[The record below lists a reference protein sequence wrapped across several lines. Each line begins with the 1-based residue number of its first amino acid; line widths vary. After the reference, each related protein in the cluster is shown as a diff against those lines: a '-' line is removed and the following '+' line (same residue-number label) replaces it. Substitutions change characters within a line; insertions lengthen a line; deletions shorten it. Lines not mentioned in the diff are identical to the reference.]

1 MAEYSEDIEQAR
13 ALVKEFKELKEA
25 AADAGD
31 VFKQVDNL
39 VKKFNKDIKDSQPAS
54 KMFKDMLAGNAK
66 QLESSSDA
74 AKKFDKAIKAASE
87 SADVLKEANLA
98 QEKTE
103 TLKRIATSNART
115 AAVNF
120 AVGLGGVTKAM
131 LSGATDFV
139 KGLQTNQEGTELSG
153 QAALKAAEATSKVTD
168 TMGALAQA
176 IGFAMTILPF
186 GKAVKIAGT
195 ALAFLGLGVKE
206 VGSAL
211 SEAATEGV
219 KILNTELEK
228 TKKSFRDI
236 TSTGAEFAGGMTELR
251 KISAEAGIDVGQM
264 ASIVKSNT
272 ENLSNM
278 GLGVAESIK
287 RFSGINKELRNSPI
301 GLQLRKLGLSTEEQG
316 EVAIQTAAMLNSS
329 GRLRSMSDK
338 EVAATTVQ
346 YAKDLKV
353 LQNVTGEDAKK
364 KMEEAR
370 VRALEADVFA
380 QAMTKG
386 GPAAVEKLEK
396 QLAAMPEGLKKGYL
410 EFVST
415 GGEAIVDAATN
426 VAMVNNPRI
435 REQYQRQFDT
445 LGNMNI
451 DASAA
456 QDETLKLTERTAQLA
471 RDSAKNFQPIGT
483 AARLIGDGLAQGA
496 ADITNG
502 LILLNTKF
510 AEGTTE
516 LTRRA
521 TDAAARNEEALD
533 RRVAAIDEGT
543 QKLKADL
550 GTALTGP
557 LTTYTGVLATGTEA
571 VKNFETAI
579 KNATEAAGGP
589 TPSGTATRSFM
600 DAMLHVGKTT
610 AVGTG
615 VGTGVGAAFA
625 GVGAVPGAIIGGAGG
640 LTKGLV
646 DLYQGQY
653 ALGGI
658 VHQPEVALIGEGGK
672 SEAVVPLPDNRSIPV
687 KMTGNSMD
695 TKEITSAIQQQSG
708 ILNQILTTM
717 EKNNQLTSG
726 ILQTSY

>member
-1 MAEYSEDIEQAR
+1 MALDSEDIQKIAE
-13 ALVKEFKELKEA
+13 ALTGLKGSI
-25 AADAGD
+25 DDTTD
-31 VFKQVDNL
+31 VFKQADNL
-39 VKKFNKDIKDSQPAS
+39 VKKFNKDIKDTQPAS

-87 SADVLKEANLA
+87 SADVLKAANLA

-120 AVGLGGVTKAM
+120 GVGLGGVTKAM
-131 LSGATDFV
+131 LSGATEFV
-139 KGLQTNQEGTELSG
+139 KGLQGTQEGTELSG
-153 QAALKAAEATSKVTD
+153 QAALKAAEATGKVAD
-168 TMGALAQA
+168 TMGALAQSIGLLMTVLPIGRVFKAVGVGLAALGIGLEA
-176 IGFAMTILPF
+176 IGP
-186 GKAVKIAGT
+186 
-195 ALAFLGLGVKE
+195 
-206 VGSAL
+206 AL

-251 KISAEAGIDVGQM
+251 KISAEAGIDIGQL
-264 ASIVKSNT
+264 ATITKSSN

-278 GLGVAESIK
+278 GLGIAESIK
-287 RFSGINKELRNSPI
+287 RFGGINKELRNSQLGI
-301 GLQLRKLGLSTEEQG
+301 QLRKLGLSTEEQG
-316 EVAIQTAAMLNSS
+316 EVAIQTASMLNAS

-364 KMEEAR
+364 KLEEAR

-380 QAMTKG
+380 QAMTEG
-386 GPAAVEKLEK
+386 GPEAVEKLQK

-415 GGEAIVDAATN
+415 GGQAVVDAATN

-435 REQYQRQFDT
+435 REQYQQQFNT
-445 LGNMNI
+445 LRNMNM

-456 QDETLKLTERTAQLA
+456 QDETLKLSERTAQMA
-471 RDSAKNFQPIGT
+471 RDTAKNFQPIGT
-483 AARLIGDGLAQGA
+483 AARATGDALAQGA

-516 LTRRA
+516 IARNA
-521 TDAAARNEEALD
+521 TDAAARNQEALD

-557 LTTYTGVLATGTEA
+557 LTVYTGVLATGTEA

-579 KNATEAAGGP
+579 KNATEAAGG
-589 TPSGTATRSFM
+589 TTTESKSSQTSTGAPSFFDKLYESTFTSKTRKERQSM
-600 DAMLHVGKTT
+600 NSSSDLSGV
-610 AVGTG
+610 TG
-615 VGTGVGAAFA
+615 QPFSPGFAF
-625 GVGAVPGAIIGGAGG
+625 
-640 LTKGLV
+640 
-646 DLYQGQY
+646 
-653 ALGGI
+653 GGI
-658 VHQPEVALIGEGGK
+658 STGPLSGYSETLHGT
-672 SEAVVPLPDNRSIPV
+672 EAVVPLPDNRSIPV
-687 KMTGNSMD
+687 TLTNSQSNNSTMD
-695 TKEITSAIQQQSG
+695 TKEMVSAINQQTG
-708 ILNQILTTM
+708 LLNRILVSM

>member
-31 VFKQVDNL
+31 VFKQADNL

-120 AVGLGGVTKAM
+120 GVGLGGVTKAM
-131 LSGATDFV
+131 LSGATEFV
-139 KGLQTNQEGTELSG
+139 KGLQGTQEGTELSG
-153 QAALKAAEATSKVTD
+153 QAALKAAEATGKVAD
-168 TMGALAQA
+168 TMGALAQSIGLLMTVLPIGRVFKAVGVGLAALGIGLEA
-176 IGFAMTILPF
+176 IGP
-186 GKAVKIAGT
+186 
-195 ALAFLGLGVKE
+195 
-206 VGSAL
+206 AL

-251 KISAEAGIDVGQM
+251 KISAEAGLDVGQM

-316 EVAIQTAAMLNSS
+316 EMAIRTAAMLNSS
-329 GRLRSMSDK
+329 GQLRSMNDK
-338 EVAATTVQ
+338 QVAATTLE
-346 YAKDLKV
+346 YTKYLKI
-353 LQNVTGEDAKK
+353 LSNLTGEDATKK
-364 KMEEAR
+364 LEEAR
-370 VRALEADVFA
+370 TKALEVDILAKLMSEGGQDAVNKFNAQYAQLPDV
-380 QAMTKG
+380 
-386 GPAAVEKLEK
+386 
-396 QLAAMPEGLKKGYL
+396 LKKGYL
-410 EFVST
+410 ELIST
-415 GGEAIVDAATN
+415 GGQAIVDGSTN
-426 VAMVNNPRI
+426 VFLAQVPQARTQLQKMFSDLSAPGIGFEEAGLRALELSKATALATVAAK
-435 REQYQRQFDT
+435 
-445 LGNMNI
+445 
-451 DASAA
+451 DA
-456 QDETLKLTERTAQLA
+456 LA
-471 RDSAKNFQPIGT
+471 PIGT
-483 AARLIGDGLAQGA
+483 AGRLMSDGLAQGA
-496 ADITNG
+496 TDIANG
-502 LILLNTKF
+502 VILFNTKF
-510 AEGTTE
+510 AESSVRLSET
-516 LTRRA
+516 A
-521 TDAAARNEEALD
+521 TDAAARNQEALD

-557 LTTYTGVLATGTEA
+557 LTVYTGVLATGTEA

-579 KNATEAAGGP
+579 KNATEAAGGTTTESKSSQTSTG
-589 TPSGTATRSFM
+589 TPGFFERLYESTFTSKTRKERQSMNSSSAVSG
-600 DAMLHVGKTT
+600 V
-610 AVGTG
+610 TG
-615 VGTGVGAAFA
+615 EPFSPGFA
-625 GVGAVPGAIIGGAGG
+625 
-640 LTKGLV
+640 
-646 DLYQGQY
+646 Q
-653 ALGGI
+653 GGI
-658 VHQPEVALIGEGGK
+658 STGPLSGYQEVLHGT
-672 SEAVVPLPDNRSIPV
+672 EAVVPLPDNRSIPV
-687 KMTGNSMD
+687 TLTNSQSNSGTMD
-695 TKEITSAIQQQSG
+695 SKEMVSAIRQQSG